1 MDYALLLRLLEV
13 PGVTGTVSVD
23 NKETEWRFIPSQ
35 PWKPGEYRLVVDTA
49 LEDLAG
55 NRIGQAFDVDIF
67 EKVSEHLTSKTI
79 SLPFRV
85 PGQ

>member
-1 MDYALLLRLLEV
+1 MDYALLLRLLD
-13 PGVTGTVSVD
+13 VTGVAGTASVERQ
-23 NKETEWRFIPSQ
+23 ETEWRFIPSQ
-35 PWKPGEYRLVVDTA
+35 PWKPGDYTLMVDTA

-67 EKVSEHLTSKTI
+67 EKVSEHLSSKTI
-79 SLPFRV
+79 SLPFRI